1 LRTIAR
7 TTTINDN
14 TKDQVSRKPGQVQDC
29 WFVADTGLV
38 AALPLRLSA
47 RSKRK
52 S

>member
-1 LRTIAR
+1 MSAHTFCVRRDHADDDIDR
-7 TTTINDN
+7 D
-14 TKDQVSRKPGQVQDC
+14 DQC
-29 WFVADTGLV
+29 FWIVADTGLV